1 MDEFS
6 LIHRYFKRDTPHPGV
21 RLGIG
26 DDAALL
32 TPPAGQELAISTDTL
47 VAGRHFP
54 LETDPYAIGWKA
66 AAVNLSDLAAMG
78 ATPHSLLLALTLP
91 DADPLFLSEL
101 AAGLFAACDAAGVAL
116 IGGDTTRGMTL
127 SLTITALGWVPV
139 GQAILRSG
147 AQVDDLIVVSG
158 TLGDAAYALQHLSGH
173 ALDPALKARL
183 DRPTPRN
190 ALGIA
195 LRDYA
200 SAMLDISDGLAQ
212 DLGHILQASGVTGE
226 IQIEALPGSP
236 QIAALPVAVRAPL
249 QLAGGDDYELCFTL
263 SRQKFANLQNTWQH
277 ATVPLTVIGKITAA
291 HRDQSSNPLTIL
303 YQQQPYHLAQQG
315 FKHFD

>member
-6 LIHRYFKRDTPHPGV
+6 LIHRYFKRDAPHAGV

-32 TPPAGQELAISTDTL
+32 SPPAGHELAISTDTL

-54 LETDPYAIGWKA
+54 LDTDAFSIGWKA

-78 ATPHSLLLALTLP
+78 ANPHSLLLALTLP
-91 DADPLFLSEL
+91 DANPEFLSQL
-101 AAGLFAACDAAGVAL
+101 SAGLFAACDAAGVAL
-116 IGGDTTRGMTL
+116 IGGDTTRGTTL
-127 SLTITALGWVPV
+127 SLTLTALGWIPI

-147 AQVDDLIVVSG
+147 AQPDDLIVVSG
-158 TLGDAAYALQHLSGH
+158 TLGDAAYALQHLDDP

-183 DRPTPRN
+183 DRPTPRI
-190 ALGIA
+190 ALGLA
-195 LRDYA
+195 LRGLA
-200 SAMLDISDGLAQ
+200 SSMLDISDGLAQ
-212 DLGHILQASGVTGE
+212 DLGHLLQASRVSAVV
-226 IQIEALPGSP
+226 QVDSLPSSP
-236 QIAALPVAVRAPL
+236 QLAALDVAHRAPL

-263 SRQKFANLQNTWQH
+263 SPQKFANLQIVWQGN
-277 ATVPLTVIGKITAA
+277 ALPLTVIGKINAA
-291 HRDQSSNPLTIL
+291 HADPLANPLTIL
-303 YQQQPYHLAQQG
+303 HQQQPFTLAQQG

>member
-6 LIHRYFKRDTPHPGV
+6 LIHRYFKRETPHAGV

-32 TPPAGQELAISTDTL
+32 TPPTGQELVISTDTL

-54 LETDPYAIGWKA
+54 LDTDAYSIGWKA

-91 DADPLFLSEL
+91 DADPDFLSGL
-101 AAGLFAACDAAGVAL
+101 AAGLFAACDHAGVAL
-116 IGGDTTRGMTL
+116 IGGDTTRGTTL
-127 SLTITALGWVPV
+127 SLTITALGWVPT
-139 GQAILRSG
+139 GHAILRSG
-147 AQVDDLIVVSG
+147 AQPDDLIVVSG
-158 TLGDAAYALQHLSGH
+158 WLGDAAYALKHLH
-173 ALDPALKARL
+173 DPDLDPALKARL
-183 DRPTPRN
+183 DRPTARI
-190 ALGIA
+190 ALGLA
-195 LRDYA
+195 LRGHA

-212 DLGHILQASGVTGE
+212 DLGHILRVSGVAGT
-226 IQIEALPGSP
+226 IEVDRLPCTA
-236 QIAALPVAVRAPL
+236 QLAALDIATRAPL

-263 SRQKFANLQNTWQH
+263 SPQKFANLQQVWH
-277 ATVPLTVIGKITAA
+277 GHDLPLTVIGKITA
-291 HRDQSSNPLTIL
+291 QSVDHNTSPLTIL
-303 YQQQPYHLAQQG
+303 YQQQPFHLAQQG